1 MVKLRL
7 KLELADP
14 KCFTGMSEMT
24 LNYSKGSLFVTKPV
38 VLEDLKSARE
48 PGSCNPLSFY

>member
-1 MVKLRL
+1 MVKLR
-7 KLELADP
+7 LELADP
-14 KCFTGMSEMT
+14 KCFTGMSEIT

-48 PGSCNPLSFY
+48 PGSCNLLSFY